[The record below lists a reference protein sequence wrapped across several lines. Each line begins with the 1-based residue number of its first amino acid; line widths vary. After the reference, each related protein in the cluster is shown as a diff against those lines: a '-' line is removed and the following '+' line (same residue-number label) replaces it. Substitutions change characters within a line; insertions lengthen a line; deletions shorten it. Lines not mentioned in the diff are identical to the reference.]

1 MVKLRFVA
9 PEKVPKSEGRARNRL
24 KKKKTKAFP
33 LHRLPNVSRNFH
45 LCKLS
50 FVHPPLTMQNKP

>member
-50 FVHPPLTMQNKP
+50 FVHPP